1 MNRYAI
7 INDYNIIVNIVI
19 LDQDIIVHDVNYVN
33 INDKPWLS
41 IGMNIEDTDPNM
53 DASSIIQKKD
63 FHLKTLFNDVEKE
76 QFRSVCGIISSILK
90 NEQVNETDRN
100 VFLSCEDKK
109 EILRSYSLITA
120 DTSYEEWLFEIM
132 KKLQDVQQRMLNSLQ
147 EMSEKK

>member
-7 INDYNIIVNIVI
+7 IDDYNIITNIVV
-19 LDQDIIVHDVNYVN
+19 LDQDITVHDVNYVN

-41 IGMNIEDTDPNM
+41 IGMNIEDTNPNM

-63 FHLKTLFNDVEKE
+63 SHLKTLFSDVERE

-90 NEQVNETDRN
+90 NEQVNETDKK

-120 DTSYEEWLFEIM
+120 DPPYEEWLFEII
-132 KKLQDVQQRMLNSLQ
+132 KKLQDVQQLTLNSLQ